1 MRDIWQR
8 LHDKGY
14 RCLNE
19 GSFGSVW
26 ERPGYKRL
34 LKVCTYRQDG
44 WPAYARFC
52 QRNPAPWALR
62 VYHIWTTNEGTTLA
76 IIERCAECIADND
89 GVTRGN
95 NADDCHDTVRRI
107 LYDFLPSR
115 REFRKPDMRPWLFK
129 LRAFATGIYH
139 MDIHG
144 YNAML
149 RPDGSY
155 CLIDPLGSATCDNAV
170 TTAQARL
177 ASMAV

>member
-1 MRDIWQR
+1 MRDIWTK

-26 ERPGYKRL
+26 ERPGYRRL

-62 VYHIWTTNEGTTLA
+62 VYHIWTTTEGLTLA
-76 IIERCAECIADND
+76 IIERCVECIANND
-89 GVTRGN
+89 GMEFGD
-95 NADDCHDTVRRI
+95 NAGDCHDTVRRI
-107 LYDFLPSR
+107 LYDFLPTPHS
-115 REFRKPDMRPWLFK
+115 FRKPDMVPWLFK

-139 MDIHG
+139 TDVHG

-149 RPDGSY
+149 RTDRSY
-155 CLIDPLGSATCDNAV
+155 VLIDPLASAMVDNAAMI
-170 TTAQARL
+170 AQSRL